1 MCGIAGAFS
10 FAADSGPVDRQVIAR
25 LNEWQRRRGPDGVG
39 LWASSDERV
48 ILGHRRLAIIETS
61 AAGGQPMMD
70 ATGRWLIT
78 FNGEIYNYRELRSQ
92 LERQGRT
99 FVTNSDTEVLIN
111 VVAEWG
117 EDGLKKLRGMFAFAL
132 WDSLEQELWLVRD
145 TYGIKPLYVAE
156 SKATIWFASQARA
169 LASCAPVNVTRS
181 APGLAGFYLWGYVP
195 EPFTWWEG
203 IRMFPPG
210 HVQRLRAGQP
220 ARAPKPFM
228 TVEALYLNSEPR
240 ELTAAE
246 LRESLLESVR
256 YHFVADVPVGVLL
269 SAGVDSN
276 VIAALASSL
285 GERLT
290 AVTLAFKEYIG
301 KAQDETGL
309 ARAMARQFG
318 IPHVTATI
326 TREEFESLVD
336 DFFDHMD
343 QPTIDGLNM
352 YLVSRAIA
360 AQGFKVALC
369 GLGGD
374 ELFAGYPSFRQITQI
389 LSLGWLFAPLR
400 AVAQYV
406 PVHFSTINR
415 ILRLSPKW
423 GGVLS
428 HSSNLA
434 QLYILRRAL
443 HLEEELEV
451 LLDKYWLD
459 HGLHTILTSGM
470 VVTLAQQLEK
480 TALGRHAQIA
490 VLESCAYMRSQLLR
504 DADWASMSHSLE
516 VRVPFVDAHLLRQL
530 APWIASAKPPTKH
543 DLAGSMGQ
551 DMMNMLIDRGKTGF
565 TTPVRDWAMVRS
577 GNLARGLRGWSSE
590 VHRRFRLISRDETAK
605 FLTKQA
611 A

>member
-10 FAADSGPVDRQVIAR
+10 FAADGGPIDRRVIAR
-25 LNEWQRRRGPDGVG
+25 LNDWQRNRGPDGVG

-48 ILGHRRLAIIETS
+48 ILGHRRLAIIETG
-61 AAGGQPMMD
+61 AAGAQPMTD
-70 ATGRWLIT
+70 ATGRWVIT
-78 FNGEIYNYRELRSQ
+78 FNGEIYNYRELRSE
-92 LERQGRT
+92 LERQGRN

-111 VVAEWG
+111 LVAEWG
-117 EDGLKKLRGMFAFAL
+117 EAGLKKLRGMFAFAL

-156 SKATIWFASQARA
+156 TEGKIWFASQARA
-169 LASCAPVNVTRS
+169 LATCAPIRLARS

-203 IRMFPPG
+203 ISLLPAG
-210 HVQRLRAGQP
+210 HVLRLRAGEP
-220 ARAPKPFM
+220 VHAAKPFV
-228 TVEALYLNSEPR
+228 TVEGLYENCEPR
-240 ELTAAE
+240 QLTADE

-256 YHFVADVPVGVLL
+256 YHLVADVPVGILL

-285 GERLT
+285 GQRLT
-290 AVTLAFKEYIG
+290 AVTLAFKEYLET
-301 KAQDETGL
+301 ALDETGL
-309 ARAMARQFG
+309 ATAMARQLG

-336 DFFDHMD
+336 DFFGRMD

-374 ELFAGYPSFRQITQI
+374 ELFAGYPSFRQISQI
-389 LSLGWLFAPLR
+389 LNLGWLFAPIR
-400 AVAQYV
+400 TVAQYA
-406 PVHFSTINR
+406 PVNFSTINR

-423 GGVLS
+423 GGVVS

-443 HLEEELEV
+443 HLEEELDI
-451 LLDKYWLD
+451 LLDKYWLE
-459 HGLHTILTSGM
+459 HGLHTLLSSGM

-480 TALGRHAQIA
+480 TALSPHAQIA
-490 VLESCAYMRSQLLR
+490 ALESCAYMRSQLLR

-516 VRVPFVDAHLLRQL
+516 VRVPFVDAHLLQRL
-530 APWIASAKPPTKH
+530 APWIASAKPPTKR
-543 DLAGSMGQ
+543 DLAGSAGPN
-551 DMMNMLIDRGKTGF
+551 MNMVANRAKTGF
-565 TTPVRDWAMVRS
+565 TTPVRYWAMSKS

-590 VHRRFRLISRDETAK
+590 VHRRFRSIGLDETAK
-605 FLTKQA
+605 LLTKQA